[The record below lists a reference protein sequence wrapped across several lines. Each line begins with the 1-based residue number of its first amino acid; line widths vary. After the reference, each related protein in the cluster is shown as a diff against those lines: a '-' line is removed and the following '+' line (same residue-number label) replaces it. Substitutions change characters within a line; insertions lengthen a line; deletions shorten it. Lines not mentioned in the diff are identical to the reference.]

1 MYTRIHRHTYLEKK
15 ANGQKKKNLRQSLDL
30 VIDTH
35 LKNLTYI
42 LDLVQTTYHLILSTF
57 ISIFLN
63 NEN

>member
-1 MYTRIHRHTYLEKK
+1 MHTQTHLFREKGK
-15 ANGQKKKNLRQSLDL
+15 WPKKKLHQSLDL

-35 LKNLTYI
+35 LKNVTYI
-42 LDLVQTTYHLILSTF
+42 LDLVQTTYHLISSTF